1 MWWEIMRVIIR
12 VELWQGMP
20 KLRARM
26 IYRLQRM
33 SDLNLA
39 KEINTLFF
47 VNSA

>member
-1 MWWEIMRVIIR
+1 MRA
-12 VELWQGMP
+12 ELWRGMP

-39 KEINTLFF
+39 KEINTVFF
-47 VNSA
+47 VSSA